1 MKRSIAMITIAVDY
15 MQVLLLSDEIRVL
28 HDNNSNYT
36 QLLFS

>member
-28 HDNNSNYT
+28 YDNNSNYT